1 MTQPLG
7 HPEPEEDH
15 KTVPLTVYLKD
26 GHLVDPNTGGE
37 KHVIG
42 KATIRGTEVLMM
54 LNDELPEGVMDAVAG
69 TYGPVPMS
77 LGFEP
82 PVKLAIPKEPPAL
95 WDWHKHP

>member
-7 HPEPEEDH
+7 DPAAGP
-15 KTVPLTVYLKD
+15 KTVPLTVYLKN
-26 GHLVDPNTGGE
+26 GHLVNPDEGGE

-42 KATIRGTEVLMM
+42 KAEVKGTEVTMM

-82 PVKLAIPKEPPAL
+82 PVVLPPYRREPPAL